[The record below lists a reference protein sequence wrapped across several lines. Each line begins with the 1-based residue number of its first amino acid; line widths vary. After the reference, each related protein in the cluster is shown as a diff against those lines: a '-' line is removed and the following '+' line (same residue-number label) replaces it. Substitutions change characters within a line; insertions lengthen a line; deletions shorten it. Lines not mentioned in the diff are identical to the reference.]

1 MCGIHGVVIYKLER
15 SVKDRKQIFN
25 ERTADVS
32 KLHNIKL
39 LAVATGGDYR
49 QISSKSGGALCKIGG
64 ACCFD

>member
-1 MCGIHGVVIYKLER
+1 MCVWYTWGCDKLER

-25 ERTADVS
+25 ESTADVS

-49 QISSKSGGALCKIGG
+49 QISSKSGGALCKNRW
-64 ACCFD
+64 CMLL